1 MNRPTT
7 GTTIKMD
14 NHHTKEIPRQN
25 EDNRQNTPPRRHAAT
40 HWTTPFAVP
49 TSLSTTSNQ
58 IVCHL
63 PVAKEKE
70 PRASEVP

>member
-1 MNRPTT
+1 MTVKVNSHHVKETT
-7 GTTIKMD
+7 TSKKSHANKRTTA
-14 NHHTKEIPRQN
+14 TPQQ
-25 EDNRQNTPPRRHAAT
+25 EDNRRAT

-49 TSLSTTSNQ
+49 TSLSMTSNQ